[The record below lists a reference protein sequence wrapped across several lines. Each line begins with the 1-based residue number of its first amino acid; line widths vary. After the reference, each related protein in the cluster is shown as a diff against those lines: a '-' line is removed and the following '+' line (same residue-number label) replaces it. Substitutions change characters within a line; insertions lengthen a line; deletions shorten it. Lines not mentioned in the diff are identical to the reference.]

1 MSGARQSALLLF
13 VLVLAVALI
22 LVASIVVGAPAA
34 HG

>member
-1 MSGARQSALLLF
+1 MSVARQSALLLF
-13 VLVLAVALI
+13 VLLLAVAMI